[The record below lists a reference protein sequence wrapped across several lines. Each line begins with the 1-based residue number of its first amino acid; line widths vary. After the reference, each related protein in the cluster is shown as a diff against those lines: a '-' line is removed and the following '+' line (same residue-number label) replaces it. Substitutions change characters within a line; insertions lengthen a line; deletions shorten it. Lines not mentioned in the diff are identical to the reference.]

1 MEINLI
7 KNERYILLLCCC
19 TFFSI
24 NHLPINLIYILV
36 AFLFILGVS
45 HFLLNMTIKKYSIYF
60 FILPIL
66 FLASQ
71 LLGIYFNKLFFKND
85 INFLS
90 PLLFFISW
98 FLSFFLL
105 QGLAHITK
113 ERRIIIYKKLINYSI
128 IFFILEFITRLFLYQ
143 NKKEFIYAFK
153 KSFFYFDSNFT
164 GLVIL
169 SILALNLYIGY
180 KFKIENN
187 KTKYILLLLIILTLS
202 RSAILTSLILIFIT
216 NNSIFNFKF
225 KSYTL
230 LSIILIIF
238 SYMSIEYI
246 FFNGNYQTID
256 GSLNSKFYIVKEA
269 FYLYSNL
276 PIENKLFGIGLGNTD
291 LFLNIFA
298 HNIFVTMLL
307 EFGAIGSLLFLIFII
322 YSLFKS
328 KHYCLFIWLPIL
340 VAGIS
345 LFGAYSPYLFI
356 INALIFFEENHYKL
370 QS

>member
-24 NHLPINLIYILV
+24 NYLPINLIYILV
-36 AFLFILGVS
+36 FFLFILGFS
-45 HFLLNMTIKKYSIYF
+45 HFLLKMTIKKYSIYF
-60 FILPIL
+60 FLFPVL
-66 FLASQ
+66 FLLSQ
-71 LLGIYFNKLFFKND
+71 FLGLHFNKFYFNNNVN
-85 INFLS
+85 ILS

-105 QGLAHITK
+105 QGLPYIPK
-113 ERRIIIYKKLINYSI
+113 ERRIIIYNKLIKYSI

-143 NKKEFIYAFK
+143 GNKEFIYAFK

-169 SILALNLYIGY
+169 SILAFSLYIEY
-180 KFKIENN
+180 RLKIAN

-202 RSAILTSLILIFIT
+202 RSAIFTSFILIIIT
-216 NNSIFNFKF
+216 NNYLLNFKS
-225 KSYTL
+225 KSYFL

-246 FFNGNYQTID
+246 FFSGNYQSID
-256 GSLNSKFYIVKEA
+256 GSFNSKFYIVKEA
-269 FYLYSNL
+269 FHLYSTL

-298 HNIFVTMLL
+298 HNIFVTMFL
-307 EFGAIGSLLFLIFII
+307 EFGIIGSLLFIIFII
-322 YSLFKS
+322 YSLFNS
-328 KHYCLFIWLPIL
+328 NHYCLFIWFPIL
-340 VAGIS
+340 IAGIS

-356 INALIFFEENHYKL
+356 INAIIYFEENYYKL